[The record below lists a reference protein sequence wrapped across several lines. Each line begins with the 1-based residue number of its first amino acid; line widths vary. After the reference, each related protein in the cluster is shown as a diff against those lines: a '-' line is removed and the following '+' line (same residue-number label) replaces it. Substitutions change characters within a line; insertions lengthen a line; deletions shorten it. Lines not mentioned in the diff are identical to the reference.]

1 MKPYTEFRK
10 DFNNEFERDL
20 SGLFNG
26 QLFSKT
32 IQNNRKQKDIR
43 FAIHE
48 RTRNKLPLSS
58 KLNVYN
64 VYLTISKR
72 LNCWEIQMKWKN
84 QYMLIK
90 GF

>member
-1 MKPYTEFRK
+1 M
-10 DFNNEFERDL
+10 L
-20 SGLFNG
+20 
-26 QLFSKT
+26 
-32 IQNNRKQKDIR
+32 

-72 LNCWEIQMKWKN
+72 LNCWKIQMKWKN